1 MRAGHWARVGRSLV
15 TALAMLLAIT
25 VAMIAIHAVGIRIVG
40 NVAAWQRWL
49 HVHAWMFRLWRLAL
63 YVAILRGWWW
73 MRTRVHQRDRSP
85 DARRRLMRAEIAV
98 VLAIVLMEIVA
109 LRDPV

>member
-1 MRAGHWARVGRSLV
+1 
-15 TALAMLLAIT
+15 MLLAIT
-25 VAMIAIHAVGIRIVG
+25 VVMIAIHAVGIHLVG

-63 YVAILRGWWW
+63 YMVILRSWWW
-73 MRTRVHQRDRSP
+73 MRTCVRQRDPSP
-85 DARRRLMRAEIAV
+85 DAQRRLMRAEIAA
-98 VLAIVLMEIVA
+98 VLAIVLTEIVA